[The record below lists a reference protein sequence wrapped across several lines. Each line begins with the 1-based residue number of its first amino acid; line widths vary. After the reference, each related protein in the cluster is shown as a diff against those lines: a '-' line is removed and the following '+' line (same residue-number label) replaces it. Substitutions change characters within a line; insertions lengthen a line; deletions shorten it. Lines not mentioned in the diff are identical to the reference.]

1 MYRKCIGSDPTA
13 ARLDFALYEVAGE
26 RRMIFSRLAGE
37 WESRSGSPRVR
48 IYRNPGRR
56 GGGFYVE
63 VSYKDGT
70 RFSRPVRKYWG
81 GIRYFDLYG
90 YVALAYDAGRE
101 VLQLSAYGDYYRASE

>member
-13 ARLDFALYEVAGE
+13 ARLDFALYEVAG
-26 RRMIFSRLAGE
+26 
-37 WESRSGSPRVR
+37 
-48 IYRNPGRR
+48 
-56 GGGFYVE
+56 

>member
-1 MYRKCIGSDPTA
+1 MGKPLGFSPGSHLPQPGD
-13 ARLDFALYEVAGE
+13 AG
-26 RRMIFSRLAGE
+26 
-37 WESRSGSPRVR
+37 
-48 IYRNPGRR
+48 

-70 RFSRPVRKYWG
+70 RFSRPVRKYCG

>member
-26 RRMIFSRLAGE
+26 
-37 WESRSGSPRVR
+37 WESRSGSP
-48 IYRNPGRR
+48 R

>member
-1 MYRKCIGSDPTA
+1 M
-13 ARLDFALYEVAGE
+13 
-26 RRMIFSRLAGE
+26 
-37 WESRSGSPRVR
+37 
-48 IYRNPGRR
+48 
-56 GGGFYVE
+56 E

>member
-1 MYRKCIGSDPTA
+1 MYRRCIGSDPTA
-13 ARLDFALYEVAGE
+13 ARLDFALHEVAGV
-26 RRMIFSRLAGE
+26 

-48 IYRNPGRR
+48 IYRNPSRR

-63 VSYKDGT
+63 VFYKDGA

-90 YVALAYDAGRE
+90 RVGLAYDAGRE
-101 VLQLSAYGDYYRASE
+101 VLQLSAYGDYYRAAE

>member
-26 RRMIFSRLAGE
+26 
-37 WESRSGSPRVR
+37 WESRSGSPRVL
-48 IYRNPGRR
+48 PGFASTATRD
-56 GGGFYVE
+56 GGFYVE

>member
-1 MYRKCIGSDPTA
+1 MCIRDS
-13 ARLDFALYEVAGE
+13 
-26 RRMIFSRLAGE
+26 
-37 WESRSGSPRVR
+37 
-48 IYRNPGRR
+48 RNPGRR

-101 VLQLSAYGDYYRASE
+101 VLQLSAYGDYYRAVSYTHLDVYKRQTELRYFLVMNPIFTTY

>member
-13 ARLDFALYEVAGE
+13 ARLDFALYEV
-26 RRMIFSRLAGE
+26 AGE

-81 GIRYFDLYG
+81 GIRYFDPCRNAIMKMKKN
-90 YVALAYDAGRE
+90 VR
-101 VLQLSAYGDYYRASE
+101 LQSWSVCMK

>member
-26 RRMIFSRLAGE
+26 

-56 GGGFYVE
+56 GGGVFCGGGVKKRGE
-63 VSYKDGT
+63 AT
-70 RFSRPVRKYWG
+70 RH
-81 GIRYFDLYG
+81 
-90 YVALAYDAGRE
+90 ALAA
-101 VLQLSAYGDYYRASE
+101 

>member
-26 RRMIFSRLAGE
+26 

-48 IYRNPGRR
+48 IYRN
-56 GGGFYVE
+56 
-63 VSYKDGT
+63 
-70 RFSRPVRKYWG
+70 PVRKYWG

>member
-26 RRMIFSRLAGE
+26 
-37 WESRSGSPRVR
+37 WESRSGSPR
-48 IYRNPGRR
+48 
-56 GGGFYVE
+56 FA
-63 VSYKDGT
+63 STAT
-70 RFSRPVRKYWG
+70 RDAGAAVFTWRCPTRTGHASPVREEVLG

>member
-1 MYRKCIGSDPTA
+1 VGKPLGFSPGSHLPQPGT
-13 ARLDFALYEVAGE
+13 
-26 RRMIFSRLAGE
+26 
-37 WESRSGSPRVR
+37 
-48 IYRNPGRR
+48 PGRR
-56 GGGFYVE
+56 FLRGGVL
-63 VSYKDGT
+63 YKDGT

>member
-1 MYRKCIGSDPTA
+1 MGKPLGFSPGSHLPQPGT
-13 ARLDFALYEVAGE
+13 
-26 RRMIFSRLAGE
+26 
-37 WESRSGSPRVR
+37 
-48 IYRNPGRR
+48 PGRR
-56 GGGFYVE
+56 FYVE

>member
-13 ARLDFALYEVAGE
+13 ARLDFALYEV
-26 RRMIFSRLAGE
+26 AGE

-70 RFSRPVRKYWG
+70 RFSRPVREYWG

>member
-1 MYRKCIGSDPTA
+1 MVSVGTVRIHIHKPGLKLSLIHI
-13 ARLDFALYEVAGE
+13 LYEV
-26 RRMIFSRLAGE
+26 AGE

>member
-1 MYRKCIGSDPTA
+1 MCIYCACRVYT
-13 ARLDFALYEVAGE
+13 LFTL
-26 RRMIFSRLAGE
+26 
-37 WESRSGSPRVR
+37 SPH
-48 IYRNPGRR
+48 PGRR

-90 YVALAYDAGRE
+90 YVALAYDVGRE

>member
-26 RRMIFSRLAGE
+26 

-56 GGGFYVE
+56 GG
-63 VSYKDGT
+63 GT

>member
-1 MYRKCIGSDPTA
+1 MYRIRPH
-13 ARLDFALYEVAGE
+13 
-26 RRMIFSRLAGE
+26 
-37 WESRSGSPRVR
+37 
-48 IYRNPGRR
+48 
-56 GGGFYVE
+56 GGAFGLRAVYVE

>member
-13 ARLDFALYEVAGE
+13 ARLDFALYEV
-26 RRMIFSRLAGE
+26 AGE

-63 VSYKDGT
+63 VSYKGAT
-70 RFSRPVRKYWG
+70 QKIFLEFG
-81 GIRYFDLYG
+81 LFFF
-90 YVALAYDAGRE
+90 
-101 VLQLSAYGDYYRASE
+101 YRNNNRQQPENCNRLLFFL

>member
-26 RRMIFSRLAGE
+26 

-56 GGGFYVE
+56 
-63 VSYKDGT
+63 
-70 RFSRPVRKYWG
+70 
-81 GIRYFDLYG
+81 
-90 YVALAYDAGRE
+90 E